1 MPQPIKRHPALQ
13 PLSREHH
20 HILLLGF
27 KIRQGLKLKIEHQRI
42 FDYCVWFYAS
52 YILLHFEKEEHFFKH
67 ILGEQSEELLK
78 LKQNHTNVIHAF
90 QHLKP
95 SYSDLK
101 SLEELIVSHVRLE
114 ERVLYQELQ
123 AKLTPEA
130 ILYLKANLKELD
142 FQERFK
148 DVFWS

>member
-1 MPQPIKRHPALQ
+1 M
-13 PLSREHH
+13 
-20 HILLLGF
+20 
-27 KIRQGLKLKIEHQRI
+27 
-42 FDYCVWFYAS
+42 
-52 YILLHFEKEEHFFKH
+52 
-67 ILGEQSEELLK
+67 
-78 LKQNHTNVIHAF
+78 IHAF